1 MDFWRSSL
9 KVKLSEYI
17 DASRDK
23 IAIYK
28 ISDMLQIRGAAYGF
42 FPYKTIREDANGGSY
57 YAKHFSGTE
66 YIGELTVAC
75 KLSSLTIAGWADYY
89 TSHKKRVNIGV
100 TLGWFMFN
108 ERFIE

>member
-28 ISDMLQIRGAAYGF
+28 ISDINNMIVSSARAVDH
-42 FPYKTIREDANGGSY
+42 I
-57 YAKHFSGTE
+57 TE
-66 YIGELTVAC
+66 P
-75 KLSSLTIAGWADYY
+75 
-89 TSHKKRVNIGV
+89 HKIVDCYESDIV
-100 TLGWFMFN
+100 
-108 ERFIE
+108 I

>member
-28 ISDMLQIRGAAYGF
+28 ISDINNMIVSSARAVDH
-42 FPYKTIREDANGGSY
+42 I
-57 YAKHFSGTE
+57 TE
-66 YIGELTVAC
+66 P
-75 KLSSLTIAGWADYY
+75 
-89 TSHKKRVNIGV
+89 HKNCW
-100 TLGWFMFN
+100 LL
-108 ERFIE
+108 

>member
-28 ISDMLQIRGAAYGF
+28 ISDINNMIV
-42 FPYKTIREDANGGSY
+42 D
-57 YAKHFSGTE
+57 
-66 YIGELTVAC
+66 
-75 KLSSLTIAGWADYY
+75 
-89 TSHKKRVNIGV
+89 NIGPAKAV
-100 TLGWFMFN
+100 
-108 ERFIE
+108 EDFII

>member
-28 ISDMLQIRGAAYGF
+28 ISDINNMIVSSARAVAH
-42 FPYKTIREDANGGSY
+42 I
-57 YAKHFSGTE
+57 TE
-66 YIGELTVAC
+66 PHKIVVALIGIHIVVDCYESDIV
-75 KLSSLTIAGWADYY
+75 I
-89 TSHKKRVNIGV
+89 
-100 TLGWFMFN
+100 
-108 ERFIE
+108 

>member
-28 ISDMLQIRGAAYGF
+28 ISDINNMIV
-42 FPYKTIREDANGGSY
+42 D
-57 YAKHFSGTE
+57 
-66 YIGELTVAC
+66 
-75 KLSSLTIAGWADYY
+75 
-89 TSHKKRVNIGV
+89 NIGPAKAV
-100 TLGWFMFN
+100 GD
-108 ERFIE
+108 FII